1 MATMAACPRS
11 AIGVPV
17 AVLLAVAA
25 ASADD
30 PAPWMQLWGKPE
42 IESGQVL
49 VERDAD
55 VWATG
60 PASMRLD
67 MSAEPT
73 KGALSRGL
81 ALLAHEVKVAVRARR
96 GEGMDVLAVAVTLVG
111 EGGGSYPVLTV
122 TRTGEWQAAET
133 SVPVPPGV
141 GMAFLSV
148 SFTGRGKAW
157 LDDLRLEGVLDVA
170 QTGKLN
176 VFGMPFGYAYGSFDK
191 HATVA
196 DGVAHI
202 EAADGRGGAG
212 YVYAADLS
220 AFADQCPT
228 LAVKLGPGN
237 RARRLRLILDDV
249 DGDKRQFEYDLSGT
263 SAEEFASLVPVS
275 GWAVSPTAAAEPN
288 TAFDPGRLTGHHLQ
302 GAWTG
307 EPVDVYV
314 REIAFARPTAELLV
328 QREAAVA
335 ELRRQVAEEAERQ
348 RQEAAKREQMLTEGA
363 PHPPDG
369 PEVQR
374 VAPVAPD
381 VLALT
386 VQERWVTPG
395 GQRPYEPR
403 EGDEVREADG
413 DQRELAWDGGV
424 PALVS
429 TRTVWRSADPGGPK
443 EKLGVLVAEGTV
455 VRFDSTLHGVPVT
468 ADTLAEPRAYRLQS
482 PDDAAYAAP
491 VNPEAVYRKSKPLER
506 ADNGQSPVRHVIF
519 LKLARP
525 LQEGARYTLSLWG
538 LNARQADLQYT
549 HEPRRVRS
557 DAIHVTQIGY
567 RPGDPFKRAYLS
579 TWLGTGGRLS
589 YAVDRFELLDA
600 DSGRTAYTG
609 QVKLG
614 MPADRAEMLQPEA
627 NHTGTDCY
635 YLDFH
640 DFRRPGAYRVYVPGI
655 GVSYP
660 FRIADDV
667 WLAAFRVS
675 LHGLL
680 CHRSGIALGPP
691 VTDYVRPRPFHP
703 EDGVK
708 VLRLD
713 VTMLDGESDAVNR
726 ALRRLLG
733 PALNASVLATNPNA
747 WGGYMDAGDWDRRS
761 VHLRVSYLQLE
772 LCAMFPE
779 FFAGVK
785 LALPEGEAGNRPP
798 DLLDEALWN
807 IDFYRRLQEPDGGV
821 GGGVEST
828 AHPRPGEASWQESLL
843 IGAFAPDPKSS
854 YLYAATAAKAA
865 GVLARHDKGLAEE
878 YRASAEAAWRWAE
891 ANGGR
896 VVEEVR
902 GRGGRV
908 EGSVQEFLSPERALA
923 AVELYR
929 LTSDAA
935 YNAAFRQSSALLS
948 GGDPGRQLDATFA
961 YASLADQLADADL
974 KGKALDWLTAQGEQA
989 LLVSS
994 RNSFNIAPRVQQ
1006 LPMIGFVGY
1015 FTTPETAIGPLLPR
1029 LHYLTGEGKWLAGA
1043 LAATQ
1048 YSAGANPVNVTMTT
1062 GLGHDYPRA
1071 PLHVDSLRLG
1081 VPAPAGITI
1090 YGPHDPTRIPDWV
1103 RTWIVGPSMAPPAD
1117 QWPAAEFH
1125 VDVSGWPEM
1134 SEYTV
1139 HQSLGPTGYHWGYL
1153 AARAAGG

>member
-1 MATMAACPRS
+1 MTGIRVRWRTVVGLAAPVVLFV
-11 AIGVPV
+11 GV
-17 AVLLAVAA
+17 

-30 PAPWMQLWGKPE
+30 PAPWMRLWGKPE

-49 VERDAD
+49 VERDGD

-67 MSAEPT
+67 MSPEPT
-73 KGALSRGL
+73 NGVLSRGL
-81 ALLAHEVKVAVRARR
+81 ALTGGVVKVGVQARL
-96 GEGMDVLAVAVTLVG
+96 GEGVGVLAVAVNLIG
-111 EGGGSYPVLTV
+111 EGGGSYPMLTV
-122 TRTGEWQAAET
+122 TKVGEWQAAEQ
-133 SVPVPPGV
+133 SVSVPPGI

-148 SFTGRGKAW
+148 SFTGQGKAW
-157 LDDLRLEGVLDVA
+157 MDDLRLEGVLDVA

-220 AFADQCPT
+220 PFADQCPT
-228 LAVKLGPGN
+228 LTVKLGPRN
-237 RARRLRLILDDV
+237 QAKRLRLILDDV
-249 DGDKRQFEYDLSGT
+249 DGDKRQFEYELGGA
-263 SAEEFASLVPVS
+263 SADQFATLMPVS
-275 GWAVSPTAAAEPN
+275 GWAVSPMAAAEPDA
-288 TAFDPGRLTGHHLQ
+288 AFDPAHLNGHHLQ

-307 EPVDVYV
+307 EPVDVHV
-314 REIAFARPTAELLV
+314 REIAFAAPTPELLA

-335 ELRRQVAEEAERQ
+335 DLRRRVEQEAERQ
-348 RQEAAKREQMLTEGA
+348 RLEAAKREQMLTEGA
-363 PHPPDG
+363 PHPADG

-374 VAPVAPD
+374 LAPVAPD
-381 VLALT
+381 ILAVT

-395 GQRPYEPR
+395 GQRPYEPQ
-403 EGDEVREADG
+403 EGDEVREAAG
-413 DQRELAWDGGV
+413 DQQELAWDDGV

-429 TRTVWRSADPGGPK
+429 TRTVWRSANPGGPK
-443 EKLGVLVAEGTV
+443 EKLGILVAGGTV
-455 VRFDSTLHGVPVT
+455 IRLDSTLHGVPIT
-468 ADTLAEPRAYRLQS
+468 ADVLTEPRAYRLQS

-491 VNPEAVYRKSKPLER
+491 ANPEAVYRKSKPLER

-519 LKLARP
+519 LKLPRP
-525 LQEGARYTLSLWG
+525 LQEGARYNLSLWG
-538 LNARQADLQYT
+538 LNTRQADIAYT
-549 HEPRRVRS
+549 HSPREVCS
-557 DAIHVTQIGY
+557 DAIHVSQIGY
-567 RPGDPFKRAYLS
+567 RPSDPFKRAYLS

-589 YAVDRFELLDA
+589 YAADRFELVDA

-609 QVKLG
+609 QVRLG
-614 MPADRAEMLQPEA
+614 IAADQAEMLQPEA

-640 DFRRPGAYRVYVPGI
+640 DFRRPGTYRVFVPGA

-667 WLAAFRVS
+667 WLAAFRTS
-675 LHGLL
+675 MHGLL

-703 EDGVK
+703 EEGVK
-708 VLRLD
+708 LFRLD
-713 VTMLDGESDAVNR
+713 ITMLDGESDAVNR

-733 PALNASVLATNPNA
+733 SALDPSALATNPNA

-761 VHLRVSYLQLE
+761 PHLRVSYLQLE
-772 LCAMFPE
+772 LCAMFPR
-779 FFAGVK
+779 FFSEAK
-785 LALPEGEAGNRPP
+785 LALPGGEAGNRLP

-843 IGAFAPDPKSS
+843 VGAFAPDPKSS
-854 YLYAATAAKAA
+854 YLYAATAARAT
-865 GVLARHDKGLAEE
+865 GVLMRHDPGLADE
-878 YRASAEAAWRWAE
+878 YRGTAEAAWRGAE
-891 ANGGR
+891 ANGER

-908 EGSVQEFLSPERALA
+908 EGSAQDFLAPERALA

-929 LTSDAA
+929 LTSDAE
-935 YNAAFRQSSALLS
+935 YGAAFRQSSALVS

-961 YASLADQLADADL
+961 YASLDDRLADADL
-974 KGKALDWLTAQGEQA
+974 KAKALDWLTAQGEQA

-994 RNSFNIAPRVQQ
+994 RNSFNIAPRVSQ

-1015 FTTPETAIGPLLPR
+1015 FTTPETIIGPLLPR
-1029 LHYLTGEGKWLAGA
+1029 LHYLTGDEKWLAGA

-1048 YSAGANPVNVTMTT
+1048 YTAGANPLNATMTT

-1081 VPAPAGITI
+1081 VAAPVGITI

-1103 RTWIVGPSMAPPAD
+1103 RTWIVGPSMTPPAD
-1117 QWPAAEFH
+1117 RWPAAEFH

-1139 HQSLGPTGYHWGYL
+1139 HQSIGPTGYHWGYL
-1153 AARAAGG
+1153 AARAAGD